1 MPLHLK
7 KKDSNATHIYLPRP
21 DLNTTYIT
29 YLERCPK
36 SSSFTSIP
44 ATVSTLVLLLRRV
57 GSDKDIRL
65 FEGRIRRVDGIGTVF
80 KS

>member
-7 KKDSNATHIYLPRP
+7 KRTQMPLILPAYP

-29 YLERCPK
+29 YLERCPE
-36 SSSFTSIP
+36 SSSFASIP
-44 ATVSTLVLLLRRV
+44 ATVSTLFLLLRRV

-65 FEGRIRRVDGIGTVF
+65 FEGRIRRVEGIGTVF